1 MTKIKTQIVQ
11 FEHWI
16 LIAYLGLCFIG
27 LYMNLNISSVNDRTM
42 MTFFKQSAWFVIAF
56 TFMLGCFKFIR
67 LDKIKS
73 FIPLLTLLNL
83 ILLALVLVFGV
94 EIKGSMRSYRFMGV
108 NFQPSLTMRVML
120 VLYFAWFLDKKKDL
134 IPQSHLKTFLW
145 QYKPIII
152 AGMIAFA
159 IILRQRHFSV
169 IIISAVTLFS
179 MLWIA
184 RIRLDSLIAI
194 MGISLILGYGVISFG
209 ASYRGSRMEIYHKYS
224 LFHQLVNRSTPVIE
238 SDDYQVRES
247 LISLSQGGWFG
258 TTSDFGQA
266 KHNYL
271 PESTTDYI
279 FSVIGEEYG
288 FFGSMIVFALYLVIF
303 FKGMLASWNIKDFFL
318 RLAGIGLTL
327 NIFFNAMVNIG
338 VAISA
343 LPSTGVTLP
352 FISYGGTSMVTNSI
366 CIGLLLS
373 ITAVRK
379 PREVQF

>member
-1 MTKIKTQIVQ
+1 MTKIKTKIVQ

-27 LYMNLNISSVNDRTM
+27 LYMNLNISSVTERAM
-42 MTFFKQSAWFVIAF
+42 MTFIKQTVWFAISFGV
-56 TFMLGCFKFIR
+56 MMYCFKFIN
-67 LDKIKS
+67 LDKAKR
-73 FIPLLTLLNL
+73 FIPPITLLNL
-83 ILLALVLVFGV
+83 ILLFLVLYLGI
-94 EIKGSMRSYRFMGV
+94 EIKGSMRSYRFMGM
-108 NFQPSLTMRVML
+108 NFQPSLTMRVVL
-120 VLYFAWFLDKKKDL
+120 ILYFAWFLDKKRNLLPD
-134 IPQSHLKTFLW
+134 SHLKTFLRH
-145 QYKPIII
+145 YKPLIII
-152 AGMIAFA
+152 ALITFS
-159 IILRQRHFSV
+159 IILKQRHFSV
-169 IIISAVTLFS
+169 IVISSVTLFS

-184 RIRLDSLIAI
+184 RIRLDALLAI
-194 MGISLILGYGVISFG
+194 FGISLLLGYAVLSFG
-209 ASYRGSRMEIYHKYS
+209 ASYRGSRMEIYTKYS
-224 LFHQLVNRSTPVIE
+224 LFHRVLGNDVSLIE

-266 KHNYL
+266 KHSYL

-288 FFGSMIVFALYLVIF
+288 FFGSMIVLGLYLIIF
-303 FKGMLASWNIKDFFL
+303 FRGLLASWELKDFFL
-318 RLAGIGLTL
+318 KIAGIGLTL

-352 FISYGGTSMVTNSI
+352 FVSYGGTSMIANSI

-379 PREVQF
+379 PRQEL